1 MMPPTQRPAAW
12 VTARLLSG
20 SSATR
25 SSPRVFQVRHFAQHL
40 KESNMKKSQTR
51 WSATSPSF
59 LIAAAIAAFML
70 FLGVR
75 GLLAPEAAAHGFGF
89 AVVDPSDAVWFRIKA
104 DRDLSVALAM
114 GIFLAL
120 RWRRALGAYLIASIA
135 GPLLDCF
142 ISLSTPGHN
151 TAYALS
157 MHGGATALF
166 AVLGVVLFRRHP
178 SSADTTSYAT

>member
-1 MMPPTQRPAAW
+1 M
-12 VTARLLSG
+12 
-20 SSATR
+20 
-25 SSPRVFQVRHFAQHL
+25 
-40 KESNMKKSQTR
+40 
-51 WSATSPSF
+51 
-59 LIAAAIAAFML
+59 
-70 FLGVR
+70 
-75 GLLAPEAAAHGFGF
+75 
-89 AVVDPSDAVWFRIKA
+89 VDPSDAVWLRIKG

-135 GPLLDCF
+135 GPLLDCI

-178 SSADTTSYAT
+178 SSTDTTAYAAD

>member
-1 MMPPTQRPAAW
+1 
-12 VTARLLSG
+12 
-20 SSATR
+20 
-25 SSPRVFQVRHFAQHL
+25 
-40 KESNMKKSQTR
+40 MKRSQTR

-75 GLLAPEAAAHGFGF
+75 GLLAPEAAAQGF
-89 AVVDPSDAVWFRIKA
+89 AFPLFDPPHAVWLRIKGG
-104 DRDLSVALAM
+104 RRLSVALAM

-120 RWRRALGAYLIASIA
+120 RWRRALGAYLFASIA
-135 GPLLDCF
+135 GPLLDCI

-166 AVLGVVLFRRHP
+166 ALLGVVLFRRHP
-178 SSADTTSYAT
+178 S

>member
-1 MMPPTQRPAAW
+1 
-12 VTARLLSG
+12 
-20 SSATR
+20 
-25 SSPRVFQVRHFAQHL
+25 
-40 KESNMKKSQTR
+40 MKKSQTR

-89 AVVDPSDAVWFRIKA
+89 AVVDPSDAVWLRIKG

-120 RWRRALGAYLIASIA
+120 RWRRALGAYLLASIA
-135 GPLLDCF
+135 GPLLDCI

-178 SSADTTSYAT
+178 SSADTTPYATD

>member
-1 MMPPTQRPAAW
+1 MT
-12 VTARLLSG
+12 
-20 SSATR
+20 
-25 SSPRVFQVRHFAQHL
+25 
-40 KESNMKKSQTR
+40 ESQTR

-59 LIAAAIAAFML
+59 LIAAAVAVFML

-89 AVVDPSDAVWFRIKA
+89 AVVDPSDAVWLRIKG
-104 DRDLSVALAM
+104 DRDLSVALAV

-135 GPLLDCF
+135 GPLLDCI

-178 SSADTTSYAT
+178 SSADATAYATADSGPHAR

>member
-1 MMPPTQRPAAW
+1 
-12 VTARLLSG
+12 
-20 SSATR
+20 
-25 SSPRVFQVRHFAQHL
+25 
-40 KESNMKKSQTR
+40 NMKKSQTR

-89 AVVDPSDAVWFRIKA
+89 AVVDPSDAVWLRIKG

-120 RWRRALGAYLIASIA
+120 RWRRALGAYLLASIA
-135 GPLLDCF
+135 GPCSTASFRSRRRATTRPTRSGCTEVRRRSLLCSASF
-142 ISLSTPGHN
+142 SFEGTPVQRTRLRMRSTDWGSAPAM
-151 TAYALS
+151 TA
-157 MHGGATALF
+157 T
-166 AVLGVVLFRRHP
+166 
-178 SSADTTSYAT
+178 